1 MKAVALAALATLGL
15 ATGAAAQQTIRQP
28 IQTADGRARTD
39 PINFD
44 QADRN
49 KDGRINRAEGT
60 AIADLDFPSADAND
74 DLVLS
79 RPEFAAA
86 MARSASRGD
95 GQLSASDGDRTARVD
110 FEAVDSNKDGR
121 IDAAEAEQVPRFD
134 FRGADADD
142 DRSLSRQEFR
152 IAMANA
158 RRRG

>member
-15 ATGAAAQQTIRQP
+15 AIGATAQQTSQQL
-28 IQTADGRARTD
+28 IQMPDGRDRTD
-39 PINFD
+39 GIDFD
-44 QADRN
+44 QADKN

-60 AIADLDFPSADAND
+60 AIPDLDFSSADAND

-95 GQLSASDGDRTARVD
+95 GQPGTSSNDRTAQVD
-110 FEAVDSNKDGR
+110 FEAVDTNKDDR

-134 FRGADADD
+134 FRSADVDD

-152 IAMANA
+152 TAMANA
-158 RRRG
+158 RHRG